1 MVEPDASLGLS
12 DALEG
17 LRQELEQ
24 AWVNSRGSR
33 VRFRAEAVK
42 VTVEAVVRTDDKLG
56 GKVRWW
62 LLEAGA
68 NHDRSRET
76 TQTLELTLTPQLYDD
91 SDQPGPLDVAAE
103 QDQPGR

>member
-1 MVEPDASLGLS
+1 MPEPDATLGLS

-17 LRQELEQ
+17 LREELEQ
-24 AWVNSRGSR
+24 AWVNSRGAR
-33 VRFRAEAVK
+33 VRFRAEK
-42 VTVEAVVRTDDKLG
+42 VTVKVEALARTDTKAG

-62 LLEAGA
+62 LIEAGA
-68 NHDRSRET
+68 DRSSAGQA

-91 SDQPGPLDVAAE
+91 SDEPGPLDVSGE

>member
-1 MVEPDASLGLS
+1 MPEANATLGLS

-24 AWVNSRGSR
+24 AWVSSREAA
-33 VRFRAEAVK
+33 VRFRAEKVT
-42 VTVEAVVRTDDKLG
+42 VTVEAVARTDTKLG

-62 LLEAGA
+62 LIEAGV
-68 NHDRSRET
+68 DRGRSRDA

-91 SDQPGPLDVAAE
+91 TGQAGPLDVH
-103 QDQPGR
+103 G